1 MIIKFSKKAQKDLDK
16 VPEHVQRKMLD
27 WLDSIT
33 EKGLAGT
40 RKVKGWH
47 DEPLKGERKGQR
59 SVRLNIS
66 YRAIYVEET
75 GEILEV
81 IEVNRHK
88 Y

>member
-1 MIIKFSKKAQKDLDK
+1 M
-16 VPEHVQRKMLD
+16 PEHVQRKMLD

-33 EKGLAGT
+33 ENGLAET

-59 SVRLNIS
+59 SIRLNIS

-81 IEVNRHK
+81 IEVTNHK